1 MSSPMKKRRLGRG
14 LEALLSASGP
24 EKSSAPERPVGSLAD
39 MMQGSSIPATA
50 EKQNPVATGAVPT
63 GPPSPSPVSANPIS
77 NSHITDAETLP
88 LPSVQSELGSRES
101 AMPKASSE
109 VLSIPPSESR
119 SGTATAPVT
128 HGQATSAASQNAKST
143 GSVGGSAST
152 GQEAE
157 GHEGQLVN
165 LPVLDIQENPFQ
177 PRRVF
182 SEAEIASLSESL
194 KEHDMLQPVL
204 VRVVDGQYQ
213 LISGER
219 RLRAA
224 IQAGWRTIPARVRQ
238 ADDRLVAEL
247 AIVENLQR
255 KDLNAIEKALSFRRY
270 LTEHQSTQEE
280 LASRLKIDRT
290 TIANMMRLLE
300 LPSAIQ
306 DHVSHNRMTAGHA
319 RAILP
324 LGEEREQMDFCR
336 RILAE
341 GWSVRETERRVAE
354 YINGQDG
361 PDQRP
366 KRKVGNPQIEMLETQ
381 AKRSLGTAVQIKSNA
396 RGAGRMIIHFKNE
409 AEFQRIFEMV
419 CQERGVLAKVA

>member
-1 MSSPMKKRRLGRG
+1 MKKRRLGRG

-39 MMQGSSIPATA
+39 MMQGSSLPATA
-50 EKQNPVATGAVPT
+50 EKQNPVATGAVPP
-63 GPPSPSPVSANPIS
+63 GPASPSPVSANPIS
-77 NSHITDAETLP
+77 NSHITEAETLP
-88 LPSVQSELGSRES
+88 LPSVQSELGRRES

-119 SGTATAPVT
+119 SGTATALVT
-128 HGQATSAASQNAKST
+128 HGKATAAASQNDTST
-143 GSVGGSAST
+143 GSAGGNAST
-152 GQEAE
+152 SHEAE

-280 LASRLKIDRT
+280 LALRLKIDRT

-300 LPSAIQ
+300 LPPAIQ